1 MCDNQDGPLVKFGV
15 VSRGN
20 GDKKDQSYSCPR
32 NEVLKVWLDPSFI
45 GTFTNF
51 VDTCDVAS
59 KNATKLSV
67 DVFVRSKIR
76 AFSS

>member
-1 MCDNQDGPLVKFGV
+1 L
-15 VSRGN
+15 
-20 GDKKDQSYSCPR
+20 PR

-76 AFSS
+76 VYSS